1 MEIEKITVIIIPT
14 RIIIAI
20 MMMILI
26 MKVTIASIMIL
37 NTSLLIWRNKW
48 QNDSNGNCIT
58 GNNEND
64 KLQTSSSMEGQGI
77 NKCAELAELF
87 LVCVD
92 VKWQRSLNCS

>member
-64 KLQTSSSMEGQGI
+64 KLQTPW
-77 NKCAELAELF
+77 K
-87 LVCVD
+87 
-92 VKWQRSLNCS
+92 VKRIKQLSFMTAAAAPYVWGLMFRDTLE

>member
-64 KLQTSSSMEGQGI
+64 KLQTSSSMEGQ
-77 NKCAELAELF
+77 AY
-87 LVCVD
+87 
-92 VKWQRSLNCS
+92 